1 MNKKRKN
8 PTEMEIIKSSVLLG
22 VTEEDLLLALEMLD
36 ALKEKL
42 DNWENQSQQKN
53 DHKKTKRS

>member
-1 MNKKRKN
+1 MNKKRKT
-8 PTEMEIIKSSVLLG
+8 PSEIEIIKASLLLG
-22 VTEEDLLLALEMLD
+22 VTEQDLLLALEMLD

-42 DNWENQSQQKN
+42 DNWEKEANNKN